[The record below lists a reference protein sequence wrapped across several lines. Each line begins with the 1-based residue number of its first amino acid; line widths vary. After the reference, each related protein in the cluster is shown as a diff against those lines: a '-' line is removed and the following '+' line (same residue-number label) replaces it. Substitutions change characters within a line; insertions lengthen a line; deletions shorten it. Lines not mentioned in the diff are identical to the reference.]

1 MYSPFRAALVA
12 AVCLPSAAL
21 AQGQSLTVED
31 AIRRTLAAAPQTAST
46 TARIEAQTA
55 ARTAAGLRPPP
66 TIDVQVENFG
76 IPTGNLY
83 DQFQITGMYSQRI
96 ERGGKREA
104 RVALADREMDV
115 TRAEAIVTRLDI
127 IAQVQRLYVEVQA
140 TEAQIGIA
148 RQRLTLARMVEAEVK
163 RRVASAKDPLF
174 AGMRATTSVSEAK
187 VDLELATHAR
197 DAAFKRLT
205 AMWGGTPADFTVP
218 TSDFLSFKDEP
229 PVGPSVPSSADLAV
243 YAARGARADATI
255 DLQTAN
261 AKRDPTLSAG
271 PRFIGTGDV
280 ALVAGVSLPLGGR
293 RLATA
298 RVAEAQAERRRV
310 DADLAVERFTRERA
324 IALAAEK
331 VEETAHE
338 AEAIRD
344 QVIPNAD
351 LTLMEVRVGYNR
363 GFFSYTDVAAA
374 QTTLANA
381 RARMVDAV
389 RRHHEAR
396 VELDRLTGRF
406 AQLAQGDF

>member
-1 MYSPFRAALVA
+1 MHSPFRAALVV

-21 AQGQSLTVED
+21 AQAQPLTLDD

-46 TARIEAQTA
+46 AARIEAQTA
-55 ARTAAGLRPPP
+55 ARTAAGLGPQP
-66 TIDVQVENFG
+66 TIEVTTENFG
-76 IPTGNLY
+76 IPSGDLY
-83 DQFQITGMYSQRI
+83 DQFQVTATYGQRI

-104 RVALADREMDV
+104 RVAVVDRDMDV
-115 TRAEAIVTRLDI
+115 TRAEAIVVRLDV

-148 RQRLTLARMVEAEVK
+148 RQRLTMARMVEAEVK

-174 AGMRATTSVSEAK
+174 AGMRATTGVSEAS
-187 VDLELATHAR
+187 VDVELAIHAR
-197 DAAFKRLT
+197 DAALKRLA
-205 AMWGGTPADFTVP
+205 AMWGGASAGLSVP
-218 TSDFLSFKDEP
+218 TSDFLSFKHE
-229 PVGPSVPSSADLAV
+229 PVGAAGAAPADLAV
-243 YAARGARADATI
+243 FVARGARADAAI
-255 DLQTAN
+255 NLQIAN
-261 AKRDPTLSAG
+261 AKRDPTISAG
-271 PRFIGTGDV
+271 PRFIGSGDV
-280 ALVAGVSLPLGGR
+280 ALVAGISLPLGGSR
-293 RLATA
+293 ISDARL
-298 RVAEAQAERRRV
+298 AEAQAERRRV
-310 DADLAVERFTRERA
+310 EADLAVERFTRERA
-324 IALAAEK
+324 IALAVEK

-363 GFFSYTDVAAA
+363 GFFSYVDVSAA

-406 AQLAQGDF
+406 TELAKGDF

>member
-1 MYSPFRAALVA
+1 MYSPFRAALVV

-21 AQGQSLTVED
+21 AQAQPLSLDD

-55 ARTAAGLRPPP
+55 ARTAAGLRPQPS
-66 TIDVQVENFG
+66 IDFTAENFG

-83 DQFQITGMYSQRI
+83 DQFQITGTYSQRI

-104 RVALADREMDV
+104 RVALVDRDMDV
-115 TRAEAIVTRLDI
+115 TRAEAIVVRLDI

-140 TEAQIGIA
+140 AEAQIGIA
-148 RQRLTLARMVEAEVK
+148 KQRLALARMVEAEVK

-174 AGMRATTSVSEAK
+174 AGMRATTSVSEAN
-187 VDLELATHAR
+187 VDLELVTHAR

-205 AMWGGTPADFTVP
+205 AMWGGSAAGLVVEAN
-218 TSDFLSFKDEP
+218 DFLSFKHEAIG
-229 PVGPSVPSSADLAV
+229 PVAPSPADLEV
-243 YAARGARADATI
+243 YATRGARADAAVN
-255 DLQTAN
+255 LQTAN
-261 AKRDPTLSAG
+261 AKRDPTVSAG

-280 ALVAGVSLPLGGR
+280 ALIAGVSVPIGGKR
-293 RLATA
+293 MANA
-298 RVAEAQAERRRV
+298 RIAEAQAERRRV
-310 DADLAVERFTRERA
+310 DADLSVERFTRERA
-324 IALAAEK
+324 IALAAER

-338 AEAIRD
+338 AEAMRD

-363 GFFSYTDVAAA
+363 GFFSYVDVSAA

-381 RARMVDAV
+381 RTRMVDAV

-406 AQLAQGDF
+406 TELAKGDF

>member
-1 MYSPFRAALVA
+1 MYSPFRATLVV

-21 AQGQSLTVED
+21 AQAQPLTLDD
-31 AIRRTLAAAPQTAST
+31 AIRRTLAAAPQSAST
-46 TARIEAQTA
+46 EARIEAQTA
-55 ARTAAGLRPPP
+55 ARTAAGLRPQPSVEV
-66 TIDVQVENFG
+66 TAENFG
-76 IPTGNLY
+76 IPTGDLY
-83 DQFQITGMYSQRI
+83 SQFQITGTYSQRI

-127 IAQVQRLYVEVQA
+127 VEQVQRLYVEVQA
-140 TEAQIGIA
+140 TEAQIVIAKQRLEIA
-148 RQRLTLARMVEAEVK
+148 RKVHAEVK
-163 RRVASAKDPLF
+163 RRVASAKDPIF
-174 AGMRATTSVSEAK
+174 AGMRAMTGVSEAE
-187 VDLELATHAR
+187 VDLQLATHAR
-197 DAAFKRLT
+197 DAAMKRLT
-205 AMWGGTPADFTVP
+205 AMWGGSPADLSVP
-218 TSDFLSFKDEP
+218 VADFLSFEHED
-229 PVGPSVPSSADLAV
+229 VGPVAPSAADLAI
-243 YAARGARADATI
+243 YAARGARASAVI

-261 AKRDPTLSAG
+261 AKRDPTISAG

-280 ALVAGVSLPLGGR
+280 AVVAGVSLPLGGK
-293 RLATA
+293 RLADA
-298 RVAEAQAERRRV
+298 RLAEAQAEKRRV

-324 IALAAEK
+324 IALAVEK

-351 LTLMEVRVGYNR
+351 LTLVEVRVGYNR

-389 RRHHEAR
+389 RRHFEAR

-406 AQLAQGDF
+406 TEFAKGDF

>member
-1 MYSPFRAALVA
+1 MYSPFRAALVV

-21 AQGQSLTVED
+21 AQAQPLTVED

-46 TARIEAQTA
+46 AARIEAQTA
-55 ARTAAGLRPPP
+55 ARTAAGLRPQPS
-66 TIDVQVENFG
+66 IDVQVENFG

-115 TRAEAIVTRLDI
+115 TRAEAIVTRLDV

-148 RQRLTLARMVEAEVK
+148 KQRLTLARMVEAEVK

-205 AMWGGTPADFTVP
+205 AMWGGTPADLSVP
-218 TSDFLSFKDEP
+218 AADFLRFKEE
-229 PVGPSVPSSADLAV
+229 PVGPSAPSPADLAV
-243 YAARGARADATI
+243 YTARGARADATVN
-255 DLQTAN
+255 LQTAN

-293 RLATA
+293 RLSDA
-298 RVAEAQAERRRV
+298 RIAEAQAERRRV

-324 IALAAEK
+324 IALLVEK

-363 GFFSYTDVAAA
+363 GFFSYTDVSAA

-406 AQLAQGDF
+406 TELAQGDF

>member
-1 MYSPFRAALVA
+1 MYSLFRAALVV

-21 AQGQSLTVED
+21 AQGQPLTVED
-31 AIRRTLAAAPQTAST
+31 AIRRTLAATPQTAST

-55 ARTAAGLRPPP
+55 ARTAAGLRPQPSF
-66 TIDVQVENFG
+66 DVTAENFG
-76 IPTGNLY
+76 IPTGDLY
-83 DQFQITGMYSQRI
+83 NQFQITGSYSQRI

-115 TRAEAIVTRLDI
+115 TRAEAIVIRLDL

-140 TEAQIGIA
+140 TEASIGIA
-148 RQRLTLARMVEAEVK
+148 RQRLTLAKMVEAEVK

-174 AGMRATTSVSEAK
+174 AGMRAATGVSEAN
-187 VDLELATHAR
+187 VDLELAIHAR
-197 DAAFKRLT
+197 DAALKRLT
-205 AMWGGTPADFTVP
+205 AMWGGTPTDLSVP
-218 TSDFLSFKDEP
+218 NSDFLSFKEEP
-229 PVGPSVPSSADLAV
+229 LGPSKPSPADLAV

-255 DLQTAN
+255 NLQTAN

-293 RLATA
+293 RLADA

-310 DADLAVERFTRERA
+310 HADLAVERFTRERA
-324 IALAAEK
+324 IALAVEK

-363 GFFSYTDVAAA
+363 GFFSYVDVSAA

-389 RRHHEAR
+389 RRHREAR

-406 AQLAQGDF
+406 TELAKGEY

>member
-1 MYSPFRAALVA
+1 MYAPFRAALVVA
-12 AVCLPSAAL
+12 ACLPSAAL
-21 AQGQSLTVED
+21 AQAQPLTLDD
-31 AIRRTLAAAPQTAST
+31 AIRRTLAVAPQTAST
-46 TARIEAQTA
+46 TARTEALAA
-55 ARTAAGLRPPP
+55 ARTGAALRPQPS
-66 TIDVQVENFG
+66 IDVTAENFG
-76 IPTGNLY
+76 IPSGDLY
-83 DQFQITGMYSQRI
+83 SQFQITGTYSQRI

-104 RVALADREMDV
+104 RVALVDRELDIV
-115 TRAEAIVTRLDI
+115 RAEAIVSRLDI

-140 TEAQIGIA
+140 AEAAIGIA
-148 RQRLTLARMVEAEVK
+148 RQRLSLAGMVEREVK

-174 AGMRATTSVSEAK
+174 AGMRATTSVSEAR

-197 DAAFKRLT
+197 DSALKRLT
-205 AMWGGTPADFTVP
+205 AMWSGTPDGLAIP
-218 TSDFLSFKDEP
+218 ASDFLAFEHQPAGSTA
-229 PVGPSVPSSADLAV
+229 PSPADLAV
-243 YAARGARADATI
+243 YGARGARASAAI
-255 DLQTAN
+255 ELQSAN
-261 AKRDPTLSAG
+261 AKRDPTFSAG

-280 ALVAGVSLPLGGR
+280 ALVAGVSLPLGGK
-293 RLATA
+293 RLSNA
-298 RVAEAQAERRRV
+298 RIAEAQAERRRV

-324 IALAAEK
+324 IALAVEK

-363 GFFSYTDVAAA
+363 GFFSFADVSAA

-389 RRHHEAR
+389 RRHFEAR

-406 AQLAQGDF
+406 MQLAQGDF